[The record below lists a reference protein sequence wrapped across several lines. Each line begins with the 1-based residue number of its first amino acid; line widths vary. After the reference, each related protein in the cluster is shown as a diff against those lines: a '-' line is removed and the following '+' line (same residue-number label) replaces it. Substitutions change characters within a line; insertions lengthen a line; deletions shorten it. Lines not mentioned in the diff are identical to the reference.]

1 MVARGVLVE
10 LVRLPAVLSVPGD
23 ALVGAAL
30 GRTRRGNLL
39 ALSSNA
45 LYAGGMALND
55 YSDRLVDGLE
65 RPGRPIPSGRIAAAQ
80 ARTVALALLASGVAS
95 ARLLGGRRTKR
106 VVLPLAALVWAYD
119 MRAKNGAQ
127 GPVVMAACR
136 GFDVL
141 LGASPGALLPA
152 LPAAA
157 AVAGHTANVTTLSR
171 QETDGADVATVA
183 AARRGALVVAAM
195 PLLLSLRS
203 GGRAAGLTALGSALY
218 LAQCVP
224 PLSAAVADPAA
235 AQRAVGANV
244 LGIIPLHPA
253 LLAAAGAPR
262 RAMAVLGLL
271 PIARRAAR
279 RRPVS

>member
-1 MVARGVLVE
+1 VVARGVLVE

-39 ALSSNA
+39 ALSSSA

-55 YSDRLVDGLE
+55 YSDRLVDALE

-80 ARTVALALLASGVAS
+80 ARAVALALLASGVAS

-106 VVLPLAALVWAYD
+106 VVLPLAALVWEYD
-119 MRAKNGAQ
+119 MRAKRGAQ

-136 GFDVL
+136 GLDVL

-171 QETDGADVATVA
+171 QEADGADVATVA

-203 GGRAAGLTALGSALY
+203 GRRAAGLTALGSALY

-244 LGIIPLHPA
+244 LGIIPLQAA
-253 LLAAAGAPR
+253 LLAAAGTPL

-279 RRPVS
+279 RRRVS